1 MGFHPCFPM
10 YRPNCGRC
18 FLRNIVGANRE
29 YMKRALIS
37 VWDKTG
43 LEELALMLHGGGVE
57 LVCTGGTAEYI
68 EAQGVPV
75 TPVETITAQG
85 SLMDGRLKTLD
96 ARIFGAILADR
107 AKADHLTA
115 LESLGQAPIDLV
127 VVNLYPFKAKQA
139 EGLDRDKLVEY
150 IDIGGPSLLRAAAKN
165 HRHVVTLCD
174 PVQYPRFQQLYTEG
188 KGQFPEGY
196 RSEMAAAVFRLTSA
210 YDGQIGRSLGPAEGD
225 LPARLTIAADLAQAL
240 RYGENPHQRAGFYL
254 ASGQALPWRA
264 LHGKA
269 LSYNNYNDLETAVQ
283 VLAEFDQ
290 PAAVIVKH
298 ANPCGFAVGDAPE
311 QAYRR
316 ALSTDPVSSF
326 GGIVGFNRPVD
337 EAAADALSEIFL
349 ECIISPSFEPAALAV
364 LTRKKNLR
372 LLEGSAAPEEPPL
385 WDVRSVAGGYLVQ
398 ERDGGSNEEAWE
410 VVSKREPSAVEMQSM
425 RLGWKMVKFVK
436 SNAVVL
442 AGRDRV
448 LGVGAGQMSR
458 VDAVILAGLKAAR
471 ADLNLSGAA
480 MASDGFFPFP
490 DGVAE
495 AAKLGVTAVIQPGG
509 SVRDEE
515 VIATADEYNLAMLM
529 THTRHF
535 RH

>member
-1 MGFHPCFPM
+1 MSD
-10 YRPNCGRC
+10 
-18 FLRNIVGANRE
+18 NI
-29 YMKRALIS
+29 KRALIS

-57 LVCTGGTAEYI
+57 LVCTGGMAEYI
-68 EAQGVPV
+68 EALGVPV
-75 TPVETITAQG
+75 TPVETITGQG

-96 ARIFGAILADR
+96 ARIFGAILANR
-107 AKADHLTA
+107 HEANHLADLDT
-115 LESLGQAPIDLV
+115 LGQAPIDLV
-127 VVNLYPFKAKQA
+127 VVNLYPFKVMEAK
-139 EGLDRDKLVEY
+139 GLNPDKLVEY

-165 HRHVVTLCD
+165 HRHVVTLSD
-174 PVQYPRFQQLYTEG
+174 PGQYARFQRLYGTG
-188 KGQFPEGY
+188 RGQIPAGY
-196 RSEMAAAVFRLTSA
+196 RSEMAIAAFRLTAS
-210 YDGQIGRSLGPAEGD
+210 YDGQISHALGAAEAD
-225 LPARLTIAADLAQAL
+225 LPGSLNIGAELAQPL

-254 ASGQALPWRA
+254 GPGQAAPWRA

-269 LSYNNYNDLETAVQ
+269 LSYNNYADLEIAARV
-283 VLAEFDQ
+283 VAGFER
-290 PAAVIVKH
+290 PAAVIIKH
-298 ANPCGFAVGDAPE
+298 ANPCGFGLGAGPE

-337 EAAADALSEIFL
+337 EAAAGALCEIFL
-349 ECIISPSFEPAALAV
+349 ECIIAPSFEPAAWAV

-372 LLEGSAAPEEPPL
+372 LLEGSPAPEAPPL
-385 WDVRSVAGGYLVQ
+385 WELRSVAGGYLLQ
-398 ERDGGSNEEAWE
+398 ERDAGSDEEAWE

-436 SNAVVL
+436 SNAVVM
-442 AGRDRV
+442 AGRDRL

>member
-1 MGFHPCFPM
+1 MSDS
-10 YRPNCGRC
+10 
-18 FLRNIVGANRE
+18 I
-29 YMKRALIS
+29 KRALIS
-37 VWDKTG
+37 VWDKSG
-43 LEELALMLHGGGVE
+43 LAELAPLLHAGGVE
-57 LVCTGGTAEYI
+57 LVSTGGTAEYI
-68 EAQGVPV
+68 EELGVPV
-75 TPVETITAQG
+75 TLVETITGQG

-107 AKADHLTA
+107 DEANHLADLDT
-115 LESLGQAPIDLV
+115 LGQAPIDLV
-127 VVNLYPFKAKQA
+127 VVNLYPFKAMEAQ
-139 EGLDRDKLVEY
+139 GLNLDKHVEY

-165 HRHVVTLCD
+165 HRHVVTLSD
-174 PVQYPRFQQLYTEG
+174 PGQYARFQRLYRDG
-188 KGQFPEGY
+188 AGHIPAGY
-196 RSEMAAAVFRLTSA
+196 RSEMAAEAFRLTSS
-210 YDGQIGRSLGPAEGD
+210 YDGQIRHALGSAAGD
-225 LPARLTIAADLAQAL
+225 LPASLNIAADLAQPL

-254 ASGQALPWRA
+254 GPGEAPPWQA

-269 LSYNNYNDLETAVQ
+269 LSYNNYADLETAARV
-283 VLAEFDQ
+283 VVGFEQ
-290 PAAVIVKH
+290 PAAVIIKH
-298 ANPCGFAVGDAPE
+298 ANPCGFGLGAGPE
-311 QAYRR
+311 QAWRR

-326 GGIVGFNRPVD
+326 GGTAGFNRPVD
-337 EAAADALSEIFL
+337 EGAAGALSEIFL
-349 ECIISPSFEPAALAV
+349 ECVIAPSFEDAALAV

-372 LLEGSAAPEEPPL
+372 LLEGSFALEAPPR

-398 ERDGGSNEEAWE
+398 ERDGGGDEEAWE

-436 SNAVVL
+436 SNAVVM
-442 AGRDRV
+442 AGRDRL

-480 MASDGFFPFP
+480 MASDAFFPFP